1 MRHWLFKSEPDCYS
15 FTDLE
20 NAPGQTTSWDGVR
33 NYQARNFMRD
43 DMKKGDLGFFYH
55 SGKNPEIAGIVEI
68 VREGHPDITAQDPE
82 AGHFDPKATPGDP
95 RWYMVDV
102 KLVRRFEPPVPR
114 SLLRFV
120 PELAGMELMKTGS
133 RLSRTARGG
142 RSLCRHRQAGGPAR
156 RGQGGGARGEGMSE
170 LLHSPDA
177 ELAALKARVARLER
191 LEEQVYFQER
201 TLSALNEAITLQ
213 QRQLDDL
220 QGRMEA
226 VEEKFREL
234 WELVGNEGGEATV
247 PPHYMKLA

>member
-1 MRHWLFKSEPDCYS
+1 
-15 FTDLE
+15 
-20 NAPGQTTSWDGVR
+20 
-33 NYQARNFMRD
+33 
-43 DMKKGDLGFFYH
+43 
-55 SGKNPEIAGIVEI
+55 
-68 VREGHPDITAQDPE
+68 
-82 AGHFDPKATPGDP
+82 
-95 RWYMVDV
+95 
-102 KLVRRFEPPVPR
+102 
-114 SLLRFV
+114 
-120 PELAGMELMKTGS
+120 
-133 RLSRTARGG
+133 
-142 RSLCRHRQAGGPAR
+142 
-156 RGQGGGARGEGMSE
+156 MSE

-247 PPHYMKLA
+247 PPHYKRLGGGRRASLKKGPPSPLQTSPFPPQRLSSLSNPRCRGLPKKKSLPCSWEGFLLSVKADMRDSIRSKVLGREGVWGRETFLQKGFPPPHFFFFFPIVSPEPWRSR

>member
-1 MRHWLFKSEPDCYS
+1 
-15 FTDLE
+15 
-20 NAPGQTTSWDGVR
+20 
-33 NYQARNFMRD
+33 
-43 DMKKGDLGFFYH
+43 
-55 SGKNPEIAGIVEI
+55 
-68 VREGHPDITAQDPE
+68 
-82 AGHFDPKATPGDP
+82 
-95 RWYMVDV
+95 
-102 KLVRRFEPPVPR
+102 
-114 SLLRFV
+114 
-120 PELAGMELMKTGS
+120 
-133 RLSRTARGG
+133 
-142 RSLCRHRQAGGPAR
+142 
-156 RGQGGGARGEGMSE
+156 MSE

-247 PPHYMKLA
+247 PRIIMKPCIGFVRLEQKVWEGEGGPF

>member
-1 MRHWLFKSEPDCYS
+1 
-15 FTDLE
+15 
-20 NAPGQTTSWDGVR
+20 
-33 NYQARNFMRD
+33 
-43 DMKKGDLGFFYH
+43 
-55 SGKNPEIAGIVEI
+55 
-68 VREGHPDITAQDPE
+68 
-82 AGHFDPKATPGDP
+82 
-95 RWYMVDV
+95 
-102 KLVRRFEPPVPR
+102 
-114 SLLRFV
+114 
-120 PELAGMELMKTGS
+120 MELMKTGS
-133 RLSRTARGG
+133 RLSVQPVEAEAYAAIVRLADQ
-142 RSLCRHRQAGGPAR
+142 LDADKAA
-156 RGQGGGARGEGMSE
+156 GARGEGMSE

>member
-1 MRHWLFKSEPDCYS
+1 
-15 FTDLE
+15 
-20 NAPGQTTSWDGVR
+20 
-33 NYQARNFMRD
+33 
-43 DMKKGDLGFFYH
+43 
-55 SGKNPEIAGIVEI
+55 
-68 VREGHPDITAQDPE
+68 
-82 AGHFDPKATPGDP
+82 
-95 RWYMVDV
+95 
-102 KLVRRFEPPVPR
+102 
-114 SLLRFV
+114 
-120 PELAGMELMKTGS
+120 
-133 RLSRTARGG
+133 
-142 RSLCRHRQAGGPAR
+142 
-156 RGQGGGARGEGMSE
+156 MSE

-234 WELVGNEGGEATV
+234 WDLVGNEGGEATV